1 MEVRILK
8 KGPKFEQDVVN
19 YLCKA
24 FDTNAIERRVMG
36 GANDRGDVAGL
47 YWQGRPFVVEVKN
60 RNRVELAAWMGEL
73 EVECGNADT
82 DLGAVVFHRR
92 GIGAT
97 RMGEQGVFMSLE
109 TFVKL
114 LGATEEGDM
123 E

>member
-1 MEVRILK
+1 MK
-8 KGPKFEQDVVN
+8 KGPWMEAEVVK
-19 YLCKA
+19 YLRIA
-24 FDTNAIERRVMG
+24 FGSDEIERRVMG
-36 GANDRGDVAGL
+36 GKNDRGDVAGVF
-47 YWQGRPFVVEVKN
+47 WHGRPVVIEVKN
-60 RNRVELAAWMGEL
+60 RTEIKPAEWYREL

-114 LGATEEGDM
+114 LGGEVDGE
-123 E
+123 